1 MPTNRESFKQVQH
14 YADSGLM
21 NKLEYNL
28 KTWFDWAFLRA
39 GAWTDIP
46 ASTVTAYGG
55 DLAILRRVDDP
66 AYTAGTVYETG
77 RKDWVWETGVDY
89 EDFSA
94 TTRNPLSPATIYV
107 NSVPAVNVDYINYPL
122 GRVVFSSALVSTDVV
137 TASYSYRNV
146 QVYIADQ
153 SPWWDEFQ
161 YRSFRVDDSQF
172 SQTDNGFWAIT
183 SNHRVQ
189 LPCIVIEAV
198 PRARSKGYQLGDGSA
213 WVEQDVLVH
222 ILAENR
228 RDRNRIVDIIRGQF
242 DTTIWLFDNDLVAAA
257 EDYPLD
263 YRGEIIDSSKTY
275 TYLIDLAN
283 PYRWESCRF
292 SDTQV
297 SQVETLSSRLHGGI
311 VRMTCEVVLDD

>member
-1 MPTNRESFKQVQH
+1 MPTQRESFKQVQH
-14 YADSGLM
+14 YANSGLM

-39 GAWTDIP
+39 GAWTDIS
-46 ASTVTAYGG
+46 ASTVTAYSG
-55 DLAILRRVDDP
+55 DLQVLRRVDDP

-89 EDFSA
+89 EDFS
-94 TTRNPLSPATIYV
+94 TTLRNPISPASVFV
-107 NSVPAVNVDYINYPL
+107 NASPVSPDHINYPL
-122 GRVVFSSALVSTDVV
+122 GRIVFSSALASTDVV
-137 TASYSYRNV
+137 TATYSYRNV
-146 QVYIADQ
+146 QVYIADDA
-153 SPWWDEFQ
+153 PWWDELQ

-172 SQTDNGFWAIT
+172 SQTDDGFWAIT

-189 LPCIVIEAV
+189 MPCIVIEAV
-198 PRARSKGYQLGDGSA
+198 PRSVSRGYQLGDGSA

-222 ILAENR
+222 VLAENR

-275 TYLIDLAN
+275 PYLIDSVN
-283 PYRWESCRF
+283 SYRWESCRF
-292 SDTQV
+292 MRTQV
-297 SQVETLSSRLHGGI
+297 AQVESINSRLHEGI
-311 VRMTCEVVLDD
+311 VRLTCEVVLDD

>member
-1 MPTNRESFKQVQH
+1 MPTQRESFKQVQH
-14 YADSGLM
+14 YANSGLM

-28 KTWFDWAFLRA
+28 KTWFDWALLIS
-39 GAWTDIP
+39 GAWTDI
-46 ASTVTAYGG
+46 SGTTVTAYGG
-55 DLAILRRVDDP
+55 DLSVLRLVDDP

-89 EDFSA
+89 KDFSS
-94 TTRNPLSPATIYV
+94 TVRNPISPATIFV
-107 NSVPAVNVDYINYPL
+107 NGSPVSPDHINYPL
-122 GRVVFSSALVSTDVV
+122 GRVVFSSALASTDVV

-146 QVYIADQ
+146 QVYIADDA
-153 SPWWDEFQ
+153 PWWDELQ

-172 SQTDNGFWAIT
+172 SQTDDGFWSIT

-189 LPCIVIEAV
+189 MPCVVIEAV
-198 PRARSKGYQLGDGSA
+198 PRASSRGYQLGDGSA

-222 ILAENR
+222 VLANNR
-228 RDRNRIVDIIRGQF
+228 RDRNRLVDIFRGQF

-275 TYLIDLAN
+275 PYLIDSAN

-292 SDTQV
+292 SRTQV
-297 SQVETLSSRLHGGI
+297 SQVETISTRLHEGI
-311 VRMTCEVVLDD
+311 VRLTAEVVLDD